1 MPGEQFFAAS
11 NKIAKVVSNRRF
23 AFFLTPYAWS
33 DSLLVGPHIQ
43 LCNENCDGIAMHLMR
58 KTFAFAGS
66 FFLLGTM
73 IAFFGFH
80 TVAGDRGIL
89 ARPQLEHKIIQ
100 AQEELSLLKKR
111 QSFLS
116 HRISLM
122 HKDAID
128 ADILAETARSELGL
142 FSPNDVIISIDLSDL
157 KF

>member
-1 MPGEQFFAAS
+1 MY
-11 NKIAKVVSNRRF
+11 V
-23 AFFLTPYAWS
+23 
-33 DSLLVGPHIQ
+33 
-43 LCNENCDGIAMHLMR
+43 MR

-89 ARPQLEHKIIQ
+89 ARPHLEHKITQ
-100 AQEELSLLKKR
+100 AQEQLSLLKKH
-111 QSFLS
+111 QSFLR

-122 HKDAID
+122 QKDGID

-142 FSPNDVIISIDLSDL
+142 FRPNDVIVSIDLSDL